1 MFSKMKSFRGK
12 NLLRHELIGLNAEVI
27 ASSHMGYEGIHGKII
42 DETKNMLKIY
52 DGIVEK
58 QVPKE
63 SVILS
68 ILLPDGTSKT
78 IKGRDLV
85 RRPIERVK
93 RRGR

>member
-1 MFSKMKSFRGK
+1 MKDVRRK

-27 ASSHMGYEGIHGKII
+27 ASSHVGYERIHGKIV
-42 DETKNMLKIY
+42 DETKNMLTIC
-52 DGIVEK
+52 DGVLEK

-63 SVILS
+63 AVILS
-68 ILLPDGTSKT
+68 IRLPDGYSRT
-78 IKGRDLV
+78 IKGRALV

>member
-1 MFSKMKSFRGK
+1 MEGFRVK
-12 NLLRHELIGLNAEVI
+12 NLLRHELIGLKAEVI
-27 ASSHMGYEGIHGKII
+27 ASSHIGYEGICGKII
-42 DETKNMLKIY
+42 DETKNMLKIHN
-52 DGIVEK
+52 GIVEK

-63 SVILS
+63 AVTLS
-68 ILLPDGTSKT
+68 IILPDGYSKT

>member
-1 MFSKMKSFRGK
+1 MKDVRRK

-27 ASSHMGYEGIHGKII
+27 ASSHVGYEGIQGKIV
-42 DETKNMLKIY
+42 DETKNMLKIC
-52 DGIVEK
+52 DGILEK

-63 SVILS
+63 VVILS
-68 ILLPDGTSKT
+68 IRLSDGYSQT
-78 IKGRDLV
+78 INGKALV

>member
-1 MFSKMKSFRGK
+1 MKNIRRK

-27 ASSHMGYEGIHGKII
+27 ASSHMGYEGIHGKIV
-42 DETKNMLKIY
+42 DETKNMLKICN
-52 DGIVEK
+52 GIVEK

-63 SVILS
+63 AVILS
-68 ILLPDGTSKT
+68 IRLSDGHLQT

-85 RRPIERVK
+85 RRPVERVK